1 VGSHETVRVSPLPT
15 LPLFAEAVAATA
27 PLPPEAVAAGGLV
40 GLSLGL
46 TGGGG
51 AIFAV
56 PLLVYWLGVDPKTA
70 VSISLVTVAVT
81 SLVGTIERWWY
92 GQVEMPTGLL
102 FAAAGMAATPL
113 GSWLGTLVP
122 APVLLAAFS
131 LLMLVIAARM
141 WLKARDTSERVS
153 PATVDAGGGPACR
166 RDPEGKLRMTSRCAT
181 VLTLVGVSV
190 GILSGL
196 FGVGGGFLIVPALV
210 TFASMGVPRAVG
222 TSLLVMSLV
231 GAAGV
236 ASHVAAGQAIPAD
249 IALGFVAGSIPGLC
263 AGSFIGRRLTGPL
276 LSRIFAVAIVCVATF
291 VIAKTVLGW

>member
-1 VGSHETVRVSPLPT
+1 MGCHETAGVSTIPMPL
-15 LPLFAEAVAATA
+15 LLAEAVVTTA
-27 PLPPEAVAAGGLV
+27 SLPPEAIVAGGLV

-56 PLLVYWLGVDPKTA
+56 PLLVYWIGVDPQTA

-81 SLVGTIERWWY
+81 AFVGAIERWRY
-92 GQVEMPTGLL
+92 GQVELPTGLL
-102 FAAAGMAATPL
+102 FATAGMIAAPL

-122 APVLLAAFS
+122 PPVLLVAFAG
-131 LLMLVIAARM
+131 LMLVIAARM

-153 PATVDAGGGPACR
+153 PAAVDAGSGPACR

-181 VLTLVGVSV
+181 VLTAVGLSV

-196 FGVGGGFLIVPALV
+196 FGVGGGFLSVPALV

-222 TSLLVMSLV
+222 TSLLVMTLV
-231 GAAGV
+231 GAAAV
-236 ASHVAAGQAIPAD
+236 ASQIAAGRAIPPD
-249 IALGFVAGSIPGLC
+249 IALGFVAGSIPGLF
-263 AGSFIGRRLTGPL
+263 AGSFVGRRLTGPL
-276 LSRIFAVAIVCVATF
+276 LARIFAVAIVCVAFF
-291 VIAKTVLGW
+291 VITKTLRGL